1 MRKCLSRFCRAVSSE
16 KAQPGRRVTSI
27 FSRPGECRG
36 SGGGVF
42 GQQAFG
48 GRDPR
53 QLIGQLGRGKMG
65 RHEAARRNL
74 HPGQADRIAGRNGGQ
89 VVALAGIEQG
99 VVGDRAGRD
108 DPRHF
113 ALDESLGQLGI
124 FDLFAD
130 GGPEAGGDQLGQVA
144 FQLVVG
150 KAGHGRA
157 VLALVARGEGQV
169 EHAGGGLRVLVEHL
183 VEVAHAKQQQGV
195 GACPLG
201 LLVLLHHGSGW

>member
-1 MRKCLSRFCRAVSSE
+1 
-16 KAQPGRRVTSI
+16 
-27 FSRPGECRG
+27 
-36 SGGGVF
+36 
-42 GQQAFG
+42 
-48 GRDPR
+48 
-53 QLIGQLGRGKMG
+53 MG

-113 ALDESLGQLGI
+113 ALDQSLGQLGI

-169 EHAGGGLRVLVEHL
+169 EHAGGGLGVLVKHL

-201 LLVLLHHGSGW
+201 LLVLLHHGSGRRRHDPYSKGRTMAVKPPALNSNRAVEVHTKSGDSLPAAGWSHVFRGQ